1 MNQSQMKR
9 FKRALKKF
17 DLENFYRINYYV
29 NLGRSSSIQ
38 TKNQKL
44 FSRRDPLWR
53 NRDSNGSITNSLNQ
67 SQMKRFKRALKK
79 FDLEINYYVNLR
91 SLSKES
97 SKQKSK
103 SRKLFPKEILYGE
116 TEIRMVSSQIH
127 WTNHKWKGSNVHL
140 KNLIWKIFIGSI
152 TMYCKFG
159 KIMRIIQSKNRKLFS
174 QRDPRGWMVS
184 SQIHH
189 RKNNSKK

>member
-17 DLENFYRINYYV
+17 DLENFYRINYYA
-29 NLGRSSSIQ
+29 NLGRIIHLKIQ
-38 TKNQKL
+38 KSKTFFPKRS
-44 FSRRDPLWR
+44 F
-53 NRDSNGSITNSLNQ
+53 RDSNGSITNSLNQ
-67 SQMKRFKRALKK
+67 SQMKRFKRVLKK

-127 WTNHKWKGSNVHL
+127 
-140 KNLIWKIFIGSI
+140 
-152 TMYCKFG
+152 
-159 KIMRIIQSKNRKLFS
+159 
-174 QRDPRGWMVS
+174 
-184 SQIHH
+184 
-189 RKNNSKK
+189 

>member
-9 FKRALKKF
+9 FKR
-17 DLENFYRINYYV
+17 V
-29 NLGRSSSIQ
+29 
-38 TKNQKL
+38 
-44 FSRRDPLWR
+44 
-53 NRDSNGSITNSLNQ
+53 
-67 SQMKRFKRALKK
+67 LKK

-127 WTNHKWKGSNVHL
+127 
-140 KNLIWKIFIGSI
+140 
-152 TMYCKFG
+152 
-159 KIMRIIQSKNRKLFS
+159 
-174 QRDPRGWMVS
+174 
-184 SQIHH
+184 
-189 RKNNSKK
+189 